1 MGTVNIASLAVV
13 FMLVVGRGNFMRIRV
28 MAAVVGFAL
37 AAPAGWTP
45 LVEARATQQDKAS
58 STHPPRPPSRWWT
71 IDKYKTEL
79 KLSAEQSAEIEA
91 IVQSAMGRM
100 KADKE
105 DLDRAQSDFR
115 QLMERPN
122 ANQRE
127 LLKAADRL
135 EMARYSIS
143 KERTTMLV
151 RIHSVLTADQR
162 RGLDAIAKRYEA
174 ERNKK

>member
-1 MGTVNIASLAVV
+1 
-13 FMLVVGRGNFMRIRV
+13 MRIIA
-28 MAAVVGFAL
+28 MAVVVGFAL
-37 AAPAGWTP
+37 AAPVGLTG
-45 LVEARATQQDKAS
+45 LEARATQQDSKS
-58 STHPPRPPSRWWT
+58 SNPYPPRPPSRWWT

-79 KLSAEQSAEIEA
+79 KLSPEQSAEIEE

-105 DLDRAQSDFR
+105 DLDRAQIDFR

-174 ERNKK
+174 ERHRTK